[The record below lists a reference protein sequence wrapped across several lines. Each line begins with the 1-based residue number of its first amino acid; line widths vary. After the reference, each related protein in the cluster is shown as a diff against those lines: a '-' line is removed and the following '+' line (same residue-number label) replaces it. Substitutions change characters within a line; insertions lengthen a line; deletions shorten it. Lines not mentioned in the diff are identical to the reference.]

1 MFLFNFSFAF
11 IFAILWRA
19 LENNDTIPGLVFYVV
34 VFSVRLNS
42 TKSVVRQ
49 VGTCVFFEKVSISKW
64 SIPTEHWIATE
75 YFVFCSSTVVYERQL
90 YYSLI
95 FIACYS
101 TTMSEKRLLYVGRK
115 KGYIR
120 RAFFHNRNPSLPLSH
135 THYFARCCLY
145 YVSKRFGFIMV
156 VFPSESYSW
165 ICYQSLRNSL
175 LTYSIFNKKQPI
187 KEFQSKAN

>member
-1 MFLFNFSFAF
+1 M
-11 IFAILWRA
+11 
-19 LENNDTIPGLVFYVV
+19 
-34 VFSVRLNS
+34 
-42 TKSVVRQ
+42 
-49 VGTCVFFEKVSISKW
+49 CFFEKVSISKW

-101 TTMSEKRLLYVGRK
+101 TILILCQKKGSCMLEGK

-120 RAFFHNRNPSLPLSH
+120 RAFFHNRNSSLPLSH

-145 YVSKRFGFIMV
+145 YVSKRFGFVMV

-175 LTYSIFNKKQPI
+175 LTYFIFDKK
-187 KEFQSKAN
+187 